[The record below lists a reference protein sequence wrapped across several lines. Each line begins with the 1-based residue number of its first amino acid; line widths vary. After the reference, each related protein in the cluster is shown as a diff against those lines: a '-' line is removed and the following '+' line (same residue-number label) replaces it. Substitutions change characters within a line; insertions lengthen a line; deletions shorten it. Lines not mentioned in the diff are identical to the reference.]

1 MKFSLLFFDFFSQIK
16 DRITHLLHNR
26 YLIKL
31 VRLFQCRYQYS
42 EEVLKKR
49 SINED
54 IHITFDFLECPHL
67 LSQIVRELNGK
78 MMFRKFRFNIPA
90 NAEVEEFVIS
100 EPFLRKR
107 VSLIVEK

>member
-1 MKFSLLFFDFFSQIK
+1 MKSSLLSFDFCSQVK
-16 DRITHLLHNR
+16 DRITYLLRNR
-26 YLIKL
+26 DFIKL

-54 IHITFDFLECPHL
+54 IHITSDFLECPNL

-78 MMFRKFRFNIPA
+78 MMFRKFRFNISA
-90 NAEVEEFVIS
+90 TAEVEEFVIS
-100 EPFLRKR
+100 EPFLKKR
-107 VSLIVEK
+107 VSLIGEK